1 VGAGGVRL
9 VGLGEG
15 GGGVAELHHLVL
27 LVGGKAGEELR
38 LIHVEEDAVDRVE
51 GQAIPAGDPRL
62 ESHPARF
69 ALVAFA
75 GELATRYGVTGWQPR
90 EAFCA
95 ARRCFREWLA
105 ENNTGQAAD
114 DRALF
119 AQVGAFMQ
127 AHSSTRFPPHDAA
140 PDVLARY
147 LNRAGFTFTD
157 DDGSLQFWAMPESF
171 KKELCKGF
179 QPRNAAR
186 ALIKAGWMLAGD
198 IEGNKQRSA
207 RQKRIRP

>member
-1 VGAGGVRL
+1 MGR
-9 VGLGEG
+9 
-15 GGGVAELHHLVL
+15 VA
-27 LVGGKAGEELR
+27 
-38 LIHVEEDAVDRVE
+38 
-51 GQAIPAGDPRL
+51 
-62 ESHPARF
+62 ARF

-75 GELATRYGVTGWQPR
+75 GELATRYGVTGWQAG
-90 EAFCA
+90 EAFRA

-119 AQVGAFMQ
+119 AQVAAFMQ

-157 DDGSLQFWAMPESF
+157 DDGSLQFWVMPESF

-198 IEGNKQRSA
+198 IEGNKQRST
-207 RQKRIRP
+207 RQKRIRALNSTKVNVYILTSAALAGEE